1 MRKLLFLVAAV
12 TVVVLAIPSLAS
24 AHGTTCNTT
33 LTGQT
38 ISGSLVVP
46 DNGACTINNSTVS
59 DDVRVGKNA
68 YFQATGSQ
76 IGDDVEGNRSLTIFI
91 DTGTTVGG
99 HVEANRTSQL
109 FVFGATVNGEVEA
122 WKSDD
127 KVQVCGNTLGG
138 GLHIHQSGRDILV
151 GDPLSGCAANTFTG
165 NSSASIHNNNTDVE
179 LTIKGNSFTNGNMLV
194 ADNKGSS
201 DKLVQENKGGR
212 KLDCFGNEQPFTA
225 SGNTGWQDIRNQCKE
240 PPVVCNNQTLT
251 GQTIPDDLVVP
262 DGAACTI
269 VNSTVGDDVK
279 VGENSFFQS
288 TGSTIN
294 GHVSGNRSQ
303 TIFIDLGSTVGD
315 GVESARTA
323 QLFVFGS
330 TVTGNVEASKN
341 TGKVQIC
348 GNTINGEVN
357 VHRSG
362 RDILVGDPVADCAG
376 NTVQGGH
383 EVSIRDNN
391 TDVELVVSGNTLQ
404 GGDLEVNNN
413 DGTSDKFV
421 QNNTG
426 NGGTLE
432 CNGNDNPFT
441 GTPNSGFASTEG
453 QCS

>member
-12 TVVVLAIPSLAS
+12 TVVVLAVPSLAS

-33 LTGQT
+33 RTGET

-46 DNGACTINNSTVS
+46 DNGACTIINSTVG

-76 IGDDVEGNRSLTIFI
+76 IGDDVEGNSSLTIFI

-109 FVFGATVNGEVEA
+109 FVFNATVNGEVEA

-127 KVQVCGNTLGG
+127 KVQVCGNTLAG
-138 GLHIHQSGRDILV
+138 GLHVQKSGRDILI
-151 GDPLSGCAANTFTG
+151 GDPASGCGANTFTG
-165 NSSASIHNNNTDVE
+165 SSSASIHNNNTDVE

-194 ADNKGSS
+194 ADNKGTS
-201 DKLVQENKGGR
+201 DKLVQDNKGGK

-225 SGNTGWQDIRNQCKE
+225 SGNTGWKDIRNQCKE

-262 DGAACTI
+262 DNAACTI
-269 VNSTVGDDVK
+269 INSTVGDDVK

-303 TIFIDLGSTVGD
+303 TIFIDTGSTVGD
-315 GVESARTA
+315 GVESGRTA

-330 TVTGNVEASKN
+330 TVTGDVEASKN
-341 TGKVQIC
+341 TDKVQIC
-348 GNTINGEVN
+348 GNTINGDVN

-362 RDILVGDPVADCAG
+362 RDILVGDPVAACGG
-376 NTVQGGH
+376 NTIQGGH
-383 EVSIRDNN
+383 EVDIRDND